1 MRLAPPPHTP
11 YRAAP
16 SPTMT
21 PATRRGRVVSTAD
34 EGRLHDLSPETTLRA
49 FTSQP
54 SPLDTSR
61 PEYSVYACIDSLTA
75 AERDLGMRVALAA
88 QRLQSW
94 CAELNQ
100 WGWTGSFEPPTDQ
113 VQDKRRR
120 DIMDRMQEHGAG
132 ADALPSLEYWGSMLA
147 VEVQAHEA
155 RLDDMADE
163 LLKLDVDELKEF
175 VLDMHPAGRSLS
187 SSTSTADRIHDYRPL
202 DDFSF
207 LITQT
212 LLSALPHHAL
222 LKERLSAWT
231 ARVSI
236 LRSVPRY
243 LSDLSAAQNAMRHGW
258 AAVELPTDTSDDTY
272 EEWKYTIDTVSGML
286 QSKVNHLGQHL
297 DGMLDT
303 LEGRN
308 DCLPDRWIDIFE
320 GVEADYGRWSHIS
333 KRKVLE
339 FGVRRKSEDT
349 ERRKENK
356 MDTLPHVDA
365 APDHQPPPASTLL
378 EAAELIERASSST
391 PTAGL
396 FNDSN
401 VLATGAKAASATT
414 DDFDA
419 ESEEENT
426 IVHNEPDELDDSP
439 SSVIRAVAD
448 CETVSQTSDDNETN
462 SVGSTPNDQP
472 RELSDSPIIITTEHD
487 DTPPEPPK
495 TPRSRRTSISSIS
508 STSYDSSPLSA
519 VEESPTARHVSS
531 RNITMQRPE
540 LNAAMSKRRS
550 AKSTAGAGATGAP
563 WPPTQFSH
571 KTPTGADDLERKISD
586 ILTTIP
592 AHIRLTSSSGPDAV
606 EVKPRNIA
614 PKSSRGY
621 LRATRS
627 SSVLN
632 APEMTLSPVKNDHES
647 DASSGR
653 RFGAASKVDN
663 DIKLYHLTQTGK
675 DKPIKLYIR
684 RVGENGERVMV
695 RVGGGWA
702 DLGEYLRQYA
712 EHHGRRAASEGKFEV
727 MGMEVKTTETSPGRS
742 ETAMSKRRV
751 SSGRQTPA
759 TTPKKSSGTP
769 KKSPGRGIPEDELPP
784 PMPSFITTAAESDD
798 ALAPW
803 YGAEVGLAGPKAKK
817 TDLSDEKLEWISDMM
832 KQARSVSGSNMAK
845 ASSNSLKDEARLG
858 ESRSETRAES
868 RAGSRAGT
876 RKPQDFGDLGK
887 VGGTKRIFMRGSSAQ
902 YLPPGDH

>member
-21 PATRRGRVVSTAD
+21 PASRRGRVVSTAD

-49 FTSQP
+49 FTAQP
-54 SPLDTSR
+54 TPLDTTR
-61 PEYSVYACIDSLTA
+61 PEYTVYACIDSLTV
-75 AERDLGMRVALAA
+75 AERDLGLRVALAA

-100 WGWTGSFEPPTDQ
+100 WGWTGSFEPPTDE
-113 VQDKRRR
+113 VQEQRRR
-120 DIMDRMQEHGAG
+120 DILDRMHEHGAG
-132 ADALPSLEYWGSMLA
+132 ADSLPSLEYWGSMLA

-163 LLKLDVDELKEF
+163 LLKLDVDELKEY

-187 SSTSTADRIHDYRPL
+187 SSTGTADRVHDYRPL

-231 ARVSI
+231 ARVAI

-243 LSDLSAAQNAMRHGW
+243 LSDLSSAQNAMRHGW

-272 EEWKYTIDTVSGML
+272 EEWKYTIDTVSGVL
-286 QSKVNHLGQHL
+286 QGKVNHLGQCL

-320 GVEADYGRWSHIS
+320 GVEADYGRWSHVS

-339 FGVRRKSEDT
+339 FGVRRQYGDT
-349 ERRKENK
+349 ECQTGKKTE
-356 MDTLPHVDA
+356 TLTQVGA
-365 APDHQPPPASTLL
+365 APDHRSPSGATLL
-378 EAAELIERASSST
+378 EAATLIERASSST
-391 PTAGL
+391 PRASPV
-396 FNDSN
+396 NDSD
-401 VLATGAKAASATT
+401 VLVTGAKAASPPT
-414 DDFDA
+414 DDDGDDA
-419 ESEEENT
+419 GSEEDT
-426 IVHNEPDELDDSP
+426 IVHIEPDNSP
-439 SSVIRAVAD
+439 SNIVRAVAD
-448 CETVSQTSDDNETN
+448 YETTPQTSDVNETS
-462 SVGSTPNDQP
+462 SVGSTHND
-472 RELSDSPIIITTEHD
+472 RSNEFSDSPIIITTEHD
-487 DTPPEPPK
+487 VAIPEPPK
-495 TPRSRRTSISSIS
+495 TPRSRRTSISSVS

-531 RNITMQRPE
+531 RNINLHRPE

-550 AKSTAGAGATGAP
+550 GKSTTDAGATSAP
-563 WPPTQFSH
+563 WPPTQFNRKVSV
-571 KTPTGADDLERKISD
+571 GADDLERKISD

-606 EVKPRNIA
+606 EVKPRSIV

-627 SSVLN
+627 SSGLN
-632 APEMTLSPVKNDHES
+632 TPEMTLSPVKNDHDS
-647 DASSGR
+647 DATSGR
-653 RFGAASKVDN
+653 RFGAASRVDN

-727 MGMEVKTTETSPGRS
+727 MGMEVKTAETSPGRS

-751 SSGRQTPA
+751 SSGRQTPT
-759 TTPKKSSGTP
+759 TTPKKASGTP
-769 KKSPGRGIPEDELPP
+769 KKSPGRGIPKDELPP
-784 PMPSFITTAAESDD
+784 PMPSFITTAADSDD
-798 ALAPW
+798 LLAPW
-803 YGAEVGLAGPKAKK
+803 YGTEVGLAGPKAKK
-817 TDLSDEKLEWISDMM
+817 ADLSDEKLEWVSDMM
-832 KQARSVSGSNMAK
+832 KQARSVSGSNMSK
-845 ASSNSLKDEARLG
+845 ISFTSLKDEARLSEG
-858 ESRSETRAES
+858 RSETRADS

-876 RKPQDFGDLGK
+876 RKPHDFGDLGK

-902 YLPPGDH
+902 HLPPGDH